1 VDTLR
6 EKARFFIRHWF
17 LSLCVSAISATFVPF
32 AGPHLFSS
40 AGTPVRSSV
49 AADAPSSVRSEY
61 PAGPA
66 ETHHRRTSG
75 GHASPT
81 PVAVASAPLPD
92 AAGVNLAEAK
102 QTARHAG
109 FHRLTSHDLGGRD
122 RAQIVDRHWK
132 VCDQSPVP
140 GRLRVDTR
148 VDYGVVKLAET
159 CPSGVT
165 APATTGPR
173 ATTPPPATPE
183 PTGTT
188 MMPALAGRSLDAADR
203 ALDGTDVRFRDA
215 SGRGRFI
222 IVLAHW
228 QVCSTS
234 PAAGEPY
241 SAHDQVTIEAVKTS
255 ETCP

>member
-32 AGPHLFSS
+32 AGPHLFSF
-40 AGTPVRSSV
+40 ARTPVRASV
-49 AADAPSSVRSEY
+49 AADAPSSVRSEHS
-61 PAGPA
+61 AGPA
-66 ETHHRRTSG
+66 ETHHRRTVS
-75 GHASPT
+75 AAPAT
-81 PVAVASAPLPD
+81 AATAPLPD
-92 AAGVNLAEAK
+92 AAGANLAEAK

-122 RAQIVDRHWK
+122 RTQIVDRNWK
-132 VCDQSPVP
+132 VCDQSPGP
-140 GRLRVDTR
+140 GRLRVDAR

-165 APATTGPR
+165 APTTTGPR
-173 ATTPPPATPE
+173 ATTPPPVTSE

-188 MMPALAGRSLDAADR
+188 RMPALAGRPLDAADR
-203 ALDGTDVRFRDA
+203 ALDGTVVRFRDA

-241 SAHDQVTIEAVKTS
+241 STHGPVTIEAVKTS